1 MSKRELI
8 FAAAGVVVGG
18 AVGFAIGYKA
28 LKKKVEKNSQEKLDR
43 QVQQLNDFE
52 ESLAEQYRWFTEED
66 EKDPAPAK
74 KSAKERVK
82 NHHDSAKNTFPSKDD
97 VRKYNNVIDD
107 VKCDDDI
114 TEEGFTVVT
123 NSGKY
128 RKPKVLGKEPKDLND
143 PDLEFDQEELYYYM
157 SNELLVDENGDT
169 INETDYIGNDLR
181 RYGFMRG
188 NGTLDYVWV
197 RNYDHQVDYL
207 VHRYASPDDS
217 FMEEQDE

>member
-8 FAAAGVVVGG
+8 FAAAGVAVGG
-18 AVGFAIGYKA
+18 AVGFAIGCKA
-28 LKKKVEKNSQEKLDR
+28 LKKKVEKSSQEKLDR
-43 QVQQLNDFE
+43 EMQQVNDLEEKLHEKIKEVEE
-52 ESLAEQYRWFTEED
+52 ESKSETEPSEDDISEYAETIDDLDYNPED
-66 EKDPAPAK
+66 EDMDEETADIYSDEFQVTQEP
-74 KSAKERVK
+74 VK
-82 NHHDSAKNTFPSKDD
+82 H
-97 VRKYNNVIDD
+97 
-107 VKCDDDI
+107 
-114 TEEGFTVVT
+114 
-123 NSGKY
+123 
-128 RKPKVLGKEPKDLND
+128 RKPKVLGKEPKDPND

-157 SNELLVDENGDT
+157 SNELLIDDNGNP

-188 NGTLDYVWV
+188 NGTLDYTWV